1 MDPKTWA
8 SLIENR
14 KFEAIREAM
23 KGWQQRWGVDGGSFD
38 LIMDQAGKFK
48 GQERLSWF
56 TPGAPSSPAALLT
69 GASEIVLFSLNFKRR
84 GEPFLADSDAER
96 RRFQKYLE
104 IDALNQIWELQ
115 TKIDFM
121 IGDLAETF

>member
-1 MDPKTWA
+1 MDPKKWA
-8 SLIENR
+8 EMIENK
-14 KFEAIREAM
+14 KFEAIREGM
-23 KGWQQRWGVDGGSFD
+23 KGWQQRWGGDGGAFD

-48 GQERLSWF
+48 VQERFSWF
-56 TPGAPSSPAALLT
+56 SSGAPSSPDALLT
-69 GASEIVLFSLNFKRR
+69 GASEIILFSLDYKRR
-84 GEPFLADSDAER
+84 GDPFLADPDAER

-104 IDALNQIWELQ
+104 FEALNQIWELQ